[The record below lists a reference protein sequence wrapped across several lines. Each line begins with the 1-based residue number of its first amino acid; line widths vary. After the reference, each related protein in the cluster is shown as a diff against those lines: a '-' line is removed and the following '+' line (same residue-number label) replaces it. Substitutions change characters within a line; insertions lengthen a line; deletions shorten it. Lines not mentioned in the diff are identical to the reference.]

1 MTDTE
6 KTNTDIA
13 VTQKDFEEPS
23 EDVSGSP
30 LWNKDLAPTSICF
43 WAESF
48 CSFGRATRRAGLEVL
63 CRIRPFCRNS
73 RRISGRTEFVAPV
86 SNYYKEYEIRSG

>member
-43 WAESF
+43 WVGNA
-48 CSFGRATRRAGLEVL
+48 AGGLGSALSNSTVL
-63 CRIRPFCRNS
+63 QKQQANFW
-73 RRISGRTEFVAPV
+73 TD
-86 SNYYKEYEIRSG
+86 